1 MAKFVDTNEP
11 FEWMDY
17 FGVNHPHLQGNYLC
31 NICYIPFRFP
41 SEIRVLSVSQP
52 KIICFCRVVCREPC
66 IFVPFFNCRS
76 RPSPFTDEAG
86 YGRCCFRGNPM
97 RKCSGWLVIL
107 LSVVIVANA

>member
-17 FGVNHPHLQGNYLC
+17 FGVNHPHLQGHYLC

-52 KIICFCRVVCREPC
+52 KIICFCRVVCRELC

-76 RPSPFTDEAG
+76 RPSPFILTKQDMEGAV
-86 YGRCCFRGNPM
+86 
-97 RKCSGWLVIL
+97 SGEIPCVNVVGGSLFFFL
-107 LSVVIVANA
+107 LLL